1 MAHVMKNNHFF
12 TTSLKSCNH
21 KPESQLARTL
31 VGAELQKITYHDYLP
46 IILGSV
52 EASRLKVRGT
62 SSNYDPKVDPS
73 ILNEFATVAFR

>member
-1 MAHVMKNNHFF
+1 M
-12 TTSLKSCNH
+12 
-21 KPESQLARTL
+21 L
-31 VGAELQKITYHDYLP
+31 VGAELQKITYHEYLP

-52 EASRLKVRGT
+52 EASRLKFRGT